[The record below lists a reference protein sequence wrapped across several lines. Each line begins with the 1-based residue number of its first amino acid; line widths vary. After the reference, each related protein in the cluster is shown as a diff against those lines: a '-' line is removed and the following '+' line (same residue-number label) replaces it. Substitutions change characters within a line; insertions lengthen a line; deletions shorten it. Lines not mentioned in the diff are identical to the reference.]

1 LFQDL
6 THPVL
11 QYADDTLIIVKA
23 DAAQLSCLKD
33 ILDQFSSYTGLSIN
47 FDKSTFVPIGIHH
60 DTSRIL
66 AAIFGCPIACFP
78 QTYLG
83 LPLTATKLKQSELQS
98 IIRAVEGY
106 IPRWCGKAVTPSG
119 RTVLVNVVLS
129 AHVVYPMCSLL
140 LLTGIIEAID
150 KKRRAFLWTG
160 DASCNG
166 GQCKVA
172 WTTVCLD
179 KPQGGLGV
187 KDLSKQNK
195 GLLAKFLAK
204 LHQEPT
210 SSWQKW
216 FHRLYGR
223 GAGRDLGD
231 KHYLVPLLGGPF

>member
-1 LFQDL
+1 MF
-6 THPVL
+6 
-11 QYADDTLIIVKA
+11 TLI
-23 DAAQLSCLKD
+23 
-33 ILDQFSSYTGLSIN
+33 
-47 FDKSTFVPIGIHH
+47 
-60 DTSRIL
+60 
-66 AAIFGCPIACFP
+66 
-78 QTYLG
+78 
-83 LPLTATKLKQSELQS
+83 
-98 IIRAVEGY
+98 
-106 IPRWCGKAVTPSG
+106 
-119 RTVLVNVVLS
+119 
-129 AHVVYPMCSLL
+129 CSLL

-166 GQCKVA
+166 AQCKVA

-204 LHQEPT
+204 LHQEPS
-210 SSWQKW
+210 SSWQKC

-231 KHYLVPLLGGPF
+231 KHYLDTPTWRSLLSILQDFRGCCTYYLGDGACFGTTGG